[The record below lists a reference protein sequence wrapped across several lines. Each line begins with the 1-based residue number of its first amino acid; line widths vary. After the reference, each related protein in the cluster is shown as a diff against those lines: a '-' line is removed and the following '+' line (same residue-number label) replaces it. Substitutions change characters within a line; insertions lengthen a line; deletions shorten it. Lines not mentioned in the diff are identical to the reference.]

1 MSQSYYDPSFY
12 ISIISTVSL
21 IVSEILP
28 FLPIKS
34 NGILH
39 TVLTLIASPVKA
51 KLEKEKHD
59 NIDENNSLLTTQ
71 ISELKKELKEIKIEM
86 NHHKNKE
93 LKEIKIE
100 MNHNYNHKHKDNAKP
115 EKKPTI

>member
-21 IVSEILP
+21 LVSEILP

-39 TVLTLIASPVKA
+39 TVLTFIASPAKAKA
-51 KLEKEKHD
+51 KLEEEKQKFDDKHV
-59 NIDENNSLLTTQ
+59 DEKNSLLTTQ
-71 ISELKKELKEIKIEM
+71 ISELQ
-86 NHHKNKE
+86 KE

-100 MNHNYNHKHKDNAKP
+100 MNHNYKHKDNAKP
-115 EKKPTI
+115 EKKPII

>member
-21 IVSEILP
+21 LVSEILP

-39 TVLTLIASPVKA
+39 TVLTFIASPAKAKA
-51 KLEKEKHD
+51 KLEEEKQKLD
-59 NIDENNSLLTTQ
+59 KNIDEKNSLLTTQ
-71 ISELKKELKEIKIEM
+71 ISELQ
-86 NHHKNKE
+86 KE

-115 EKKPTI
+115 EKKPII

>member
-39 TVLTLIASPVKA
+39 TVLTFIASPAKAKA
-51 KLEKEKHD
+51 KLEEEKQKLD
-59 NIDENNSLLTTQ
+59 NKNGDEKNTLLSIQ
-71 ISELKKELKEIKIEM
+71 ISELQKELKEIKIEM
-86 NHHKNKE
+86 
-93 LKEIKIE
+93 I
-100 MNHNYNHKHKDNAKP
+100 HKHTKS
-115 EKKPTI
+115 EKKPKL